1 MAATSPFLFVYG
13 SLRRGGSRHA
23 LLLGAGARAVAD
35 GTISGKLYEF
45 GDYPGAVKTAD
56 RKRRVRGEVYAFA
69 DHAAGLARID
79 KLESF
84 FPGRSAKSLF
94 VRRLVE
100 VDLDGGRSVEAWVY
114 FYNRP
119 VKRGREM
126 FAGEW
131 RSRPTAPTWG

>member
-13 SLRRGGSRHA
+13 SLRRGESRHP
-23 LLLGAGARAVAD
+23 LLLQAGARAVAD
-35 GTISGKLYEF
+35 GTISGKLFDF

-69 DHAAGLARID
+69 DPAAGLARVD
-79 KLESF
+79 KIEGFS
-84 FPGRSAKSLF
+84 PGRSAKSLF
-94 VRRLVE
+94 VRRLAE
-100 VDLDGGRSVEAWVY
+100 VGLDGGRSVEAWAY

-119 VKRGREM
+119 VKRGREI

-131 RSRPTAPTWG
+131 RTRPLNSTWG